1 MAHCLQT
8 LYYLTL
14 HSHPSH
20 HHNCVHHCHWHTP
33 AAVTDDMCVYAPV
46 SLRPADSLT
55 VAVVA
60 AAVCDSEESDAC
72 TAAADSRRCLSGV
85 MTERADSC
93 CH

>member
-1 MAHCLQT
+1 MVHCLQT

-14 HSHPSH
+14 HCHPSH

-55 VAVVA
+55 AAVVVAV
-60 AAVCDSEESDAC
+60 AVCDSEESDAC

-85 MTERADSC
+85 RTERADSC
-93 CH
+93 